1 MGMLGASFYGCVI
14 SLRLDN
20 CILSSRELIASLLP
34 SVFFPSVYSTKIY

>member
-20 CILSSRELIASLLP
+20 CILRELIASLLP
-34 SVFFPSVYSTKIY
+34 SIFFPSVYSTKIY